1 MIERIPFGATGH
13 ASTRTIFGGAA
24 LMADDA
30 ARADRALDVL
40 LEYGV
45 NHIDT
50 AAGYGES
57 ERLIGRWMGRHR
69 DRFFLATKA
78 GKRTYREARDEFH
91 RSLERLHVDHVDL
104 LQMHCLID
112 PDQWDTA
119 MGPGG
124 ALEALIEAK
133 EDGLTRFLGVTGHGL
148 TAPAMHRKSLERHPF
163 DSILVPCNAT
173 LMQLP
178 DYAASFEELIRLCQE
193 RNVAVQT
200 IKAIAR
206 RLKEEGEEGEG
217 AYTTWYEPLTAQEDI
232 DRAVAWVFDRPGIF
246 LNTAGDVDLL
256 PRILDAA
263 SRYRPGTTPSDEE
276 MAAWM
281 TSREMSPIFP
291 PSDA

>member
-13 ASTRTIFGGAA
+13 ESTRTIFGGAA
-24 LMADDA
+24 LWTNDT
-30 ARADRALDVL
+30 ARADRALDLL
-40 LEYGV
+40 LEYDV

-57 ERLIGRWMGRHR
+57 ERMIGRWMGRYR
-69 DRFFLATKA
+69 DRFFLATKT
-78 GKRTYREARDEFH
+78 GDRTAEGAREEFH
-91 RSLERLHVDHVDL
+91 RSLERLRVDHVDL

-112 PDQWDTA
+112 PEEWETA

-124 ALEALIEAK
+124 ALEALIEAQ
-133 EDGLTRFLGVTGHGL
+133 EAGLARFLGVTGHGL
-148 TAPAMHRKSLERHPF
+148 TAPAVHRESLERHPF
-163 DSILVPCNAT
+163 DSILVPYDAP

-178 DYAASFEELIRLCQE
+178 DYAASFEELYRLCQE
-193 RNVAVQT
+193 RNVAMQT

-206 RLKEEGEEGEG
+206 RLKEDENDDTH
-217 AYTTWYEPLTAQEDI
+217 TTWYEPLTAQEDI
-232 DRAVAWVFDRPGIF
+232 DRAVFWVFARPGVF

-263 SRYRPGTTPSDEE
+263 SRYRLGTAPSDQE

-281 TSREMSPIFP
+281 TSRKMSPIFS
-291 PSDA
+291 PSDE